1 MNETAT
7 PNERESMRHTI
18 KVIPRKM
25 WKNSK
30 TGRTASLRGAVPFTD
45 SKSQRDWSVEQFGYT
60 VQVNR
65 DGLTTTGL
73 CYLPFNASKQEA
85 LAQALSYAE
94 LNTNCEVLL

>member
-1 MNETAT
+1 M
-7 PNERESMRHTI
+7 SKHSI
-18 KVIPRKM
+18 KVISRKM

-45 SKSQRDWSVEQFGYT
+45 SQSQRDWSVEQFGYT

-73 CYLPFNASKQEA
+73 CYLPFNASKEEA
-85 LAQALSYAE
+85 LSHALEYAH
-94 LNTNCEVLL
+94 LNSGCAVEM

>member
-1 MNETAT
+1 MIETAT
-7 PNERESMRHTI
+7 PNERDMRHTI

-30 TGRTASLRGAVPFTD
+30 TGRTASLRGAIPFTD
-45 SKSQRDWSVEQFGYT
+45 SKSQQDWTVEQFGYT

-73 CYLPFNASKQEA
+73 CYLPFNATKQEA
-85 LAQALSYAE
+85 LAQALSYVE
-94 LNTNCEVLL
+94 LNTNCEIL